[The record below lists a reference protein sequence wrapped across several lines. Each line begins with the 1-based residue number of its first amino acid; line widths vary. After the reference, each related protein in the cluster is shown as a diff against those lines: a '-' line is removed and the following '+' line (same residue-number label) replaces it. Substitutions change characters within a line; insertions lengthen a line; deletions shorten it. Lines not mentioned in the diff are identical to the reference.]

1 MYRFEDISSDVES
14 VEEYRRGGYHPVRLQ
29 DVFNKRYEVTG
40 KIAYGSYSTVWRAKD
55 KV

>member
-1 MYRFEDISSDVES
+1 MGRFKNISSDVES

-29 DVFNKRYEVTG
+29 DVFNERYEVMG
-40 KIAYGSYSTVWRAKD
+40 KIAYGSSSTVWRAKD